1 MFKVSISPSFRVPLV
16 YCESNTLSDKQAQVC
31 RYEASVPIT
40 GQWDFTNLPVTG
52 TEETQAN
59 GGYHYT
65 TGSFAINVKLQSD
78 VTDANAQFDIT
89 YDPVCM
95 ESLVTSY
102 KSVQTGLNSN
112 TCRIVGFFSNYSTYG
127 NSPYC
132 DLGTFHIVYTR
143 YIDVAIE
150 PDTFITITPSMT
162 DMGDAMYFPT
172 LADPYTS
179 IAGQITSA
187 LNSSLELDDIINV
200 LHSIYMQDYQMF
212 TSILSYIDQVE
223 VNQNSIITLLNLI
236 KAQDLAFYNDVRQYL
251 SAKQEEASEA
261 AQEATRV
268 QEEASQIAS
277 EMAQTQPDISEALAQ
292 LDEVER
298 YQSQY
303 GRRTFYFISGPVLT
317 VLIIAVSLA
326 TISYIL
332 FGRKN

>member
-1 MFKVSISPSFRVPLV
+1 M
-16 YCESNTLSDKQAQVC
+16 
-31 RYEASVPIT
+31 
-40 GQWDFTNLPVTG
+40 
-52 TEETQAN
+52 
-59 GGYHYT
+59 
-65 TGSFAINVKLQSD
+65 
-78 VTDANAQFDIT
+78 
-89 YDPVCM
+89 
-95 ESLVTSY
+95 
-102 KSVQTGLNSN
+102 
-112 TCRIVGFFSNYSTYG
+112 
-127 NSPYC
+127 
-132 DLGTFHIVYTR
+132 GTFHIVYTR